1 MEKNTTGTRRA
12 LRSLPADNPD
22 KPRPTAP
29 TVRAQIV
36 AAAQAAF
43 DEGLHYNEAFN
54 LFEAVILKAALD
66 KADWNYQAA
75 QKLLGVRYHDYMRYV
90 LDNRH
95 RYLKPGW
102 TPDTSPTPKPTTTPA
117 PTRLRKQIGNVV
129 QMFPTK

>member
-1 MEKNTTGTRRA
+1 MEKHVTDKGRNLRGLSNARRKG
-12 LRSLPADNPD
+12 RPAPN
-22 KPRPTAP
+22 A
-29 TVRAQIV
+29 RAQIV

-43 DEGLHYNEAFN
+43 DEGLAYKESFN

-75 QKLLGVRYHDYMRYV
+75 QKLLGITYRDYMKYV

-102 TPDTSPTPKPTTTPA
+102 KPDTTPA
-117 PTRLRKQIGNVV
+117 PKPSLLRPSKRRRRQIGNV
-129 QMFPTK
+129 TYL